1 MTIHAFT
8 HHEILGLVAPFS
20 RNGWRVDLA
29 ASERLERRLLFTKL
43 QVPEAVSGAGTSSG
57 QPSDLRTVLQFENPS
72 PRFYRLL
79 RRSARADGVEAT
91 LEATGADPGALLAA
105 ITAVDPERQ
114 FVLEPGIVLA
124 YRQRLEAGALLM
136 TGGSAQVAGLTLE
149 LLDPTPHGTRVDLE
163 LHLASG
169 DDLTL
174 PDDVLAVLGRDWAPL
189 NRTPEG
195 WKTNLKL
202 RGSEPERSHRL
213 EASFLRSARHLAA
226 TLAEPPRRYHE
237 QRVLARW
244 AVVLRRA
251 TPVLVCV
258 GLIVAAACVP
268 KLHLAENSGWRML
281 IFNAP
286 PILMMLFFC
295 LRELPRIEIPPLP
308 RASRASAWRHSGGHT
323 DAG

>member
-1 MTIHAFT
+1 MSIQALT

-20 RNGWRVDLA
+20 RDGWRVDLG
-29 ASERLERRLLFTKL
+29 ASERLERRLVFLPGST
-43 QVPEAVSGAGTSSG
+43 PGAGAAQTA
-57 QPSDLRTVLQFENPS
+57 DLRVVLQFENPS
-72 PRFYRLL
+72 PHFYRLL
-79 RRSARADGVEAT
+79 RRSTRADGVEAT
-91 LEATGADPGALLAA
+91 LEAAGEDLGALLAA
-105 ITAVDPERQ
+105 LSAIEPERQ
-114 FVLEPGIVLA
+114 FIVEPGVVLA
-124 YRQRLEAGALLM
+124 YRQRTELAGLLV
-136 TGGSAQVAGLTLE
+136 TGGSARVAGLTLE
-149 LLDPTPHGTRVDLE
+149 LREPTPHGTRVDLE

-169 DDLTL
+169 DDLGL
-174 PDDVLAVLGRDWAPL
+174 PDDMLAVLGRDWAPL
-189 NRTPEG
+189 SRTPEG

-202 RGSEPERSHRL
+202 RGREPEKSRRL
-213 EASFLRSARHLAA
+213 EASFLRTARHLSA
-226 TLAEPPRRYHE
+226 TLAEPPRRFHE

-251 TPVLVCV
+251 MPVLVCL
-258 GLIVAAACVP
+258 GLIVAAAMVP

-308 RASRASAWRHSGGHT
+308 RVSRASAWRKAGGIV

>member
-1 MTIHAFT
+1 MSIQALT

-20 RNGWRVDLA
+20 RDGWRVDLA
-29 ASERLERRLLFTKL
+29 ASERLERRLVFIS
-43 QVPEAVSGAGTSSG
+43 AS
-57 QPSDLRTVLQFENPS
+57 QPADLRIVLQFENPS
-72 PRFYRLL
+72 PQFYRLL

-91 LEATGADPGALLAA
+91 LEAAGSDPGALLAA

-114 FVLEPGIVLA
+114 FVVEAGLVLA
-124 YRQRLEAGALLM
+124 YRQRVESGALLLS
-136 TGGSAQVAGLTLE
+136 GGSANVAGLTLE
-149 LLDPTPHGTRVDLE
+149 LREPTPQGTRVDLE
-163 LHLASG
+163 LRVARG
-169 DDLTL
+169 DDLSL

-189 NRTPEG
+189 NPIAEG
-195 WKTNLKL
+195 WKTHLKL
-202 RGSEPERSHRL
+202 RGREPERSHRL
-213 EASFLRSARHLAA
+213 AASFLRTARHLQA
-226 TLAEPPRRYHE
+226 TLAEPPRRFHE
-237 QRVLARW
+237 RRVVARW

-251 TPVLVCV
+251 VPVLVCL

-308 RASRASAWRHSGGHT
+308 RASRASAWRRSREVA

>member
-1 MTIHAFT
+1 MSIPALT
-8 HHEILGLVAPFS
+8 HHEILGVVAPFS
-20 RNGWRVDLA
+20 RDGWRIDLA
-29 ASERLERRLLFTKL
+29 ASERLARRLVFLAGHA
-43 QVPEAVSGAGTSSG
+43 PEAGASQDAG
-57 QPSDLRTVLQFENPS
+57 LRIVLQFENPS

-79 RRSARADGVEAT
+79 RRSTRADGVEAT
-91 LEATGADPGALLAA
+91 LEAAGEDPGALLAA
-105 ITAVDPERQ
+105 LKAIDPERQ
-114 FVLEPGIVLA
+114 FIVEPGVVLA
-124 YRQRLEAGALLM
+124 YRQHVVPSGLVIA
-136 TGGSAQVAGLTLE
+136 GGSARVAGLTLE
-149 LLDPTPHGTRVDLE
+149 LREPTRHGTRVDLE
-163 LHLASG
+163 LRLASG
-169 DDLTL
+169 DDLSL

-189 NRTPEG
+189 SRTTEG

-202 RGSEPERSHRL
+202 RGGEPEKSRRL
-213 EASFLRSARHLAA
+213 EASFLRTARHLAE
-226 TLAEPPRRYHE
+226 TLAEPPRRFHE

-251 TPVLVCV
+251 VPVLVCV
-258 GLIVAAACVP
+258 GLIGAAALVP

-308 RASRASAWRHSGGHT
+308 RASRAPTWRKSSRVS